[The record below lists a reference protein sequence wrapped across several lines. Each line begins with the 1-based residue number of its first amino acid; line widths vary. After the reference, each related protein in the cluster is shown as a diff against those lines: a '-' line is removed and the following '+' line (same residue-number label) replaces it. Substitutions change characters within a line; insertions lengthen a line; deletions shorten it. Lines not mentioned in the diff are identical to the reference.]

1 MQSVKRAWFDLGAK
15 HVCTDYRDDQIPPIL
30 LFTQPFSK
38 YIWLQV
44 IEFNEP
50 STVLSAESAN
60 PTNLAAWPKTQLL
73 FLAQMSEVTNEI
85 QVACEQCACVK

>member
-1 MQSVKRAWFDLGAK
+1 M
-15 HVCTDYRDDQIPPIL
+15 
-30 LFTQPFSK
+30 FTQPCSK

-50 STVLSAESAN
+50 STVLSAESAI

-73 FLAQMSEVTNEI
+73 FLAQMSAVTNEI
-85 QVACEQCACVK
+85 QVVCVEC